1 MTLDPQSNTSRVTSV
16 SASRGIVVLHNSQI
30 AETTYVVRNA
40 ADESRI
46 VVVEHPIRTGYTLAP
61 DVLPAETTPSVDR
74 FRVVTKP
81 NETVRLHVTETEPG
95 ETRYQLSNSNDS
107 QLTFILKQT
116 GDNTAFEAALQ
127 PIFEARRHVADMQT
141 ELDKVDEH
149 INTLHSDEERQRA
162 NVTALENS
170 DKSSRERFVR
180 DLNATEDQITSAQ
193 KDLTAAQAN
202 LQTANDDLE
211 DKIESLQIDETL

>member
-1 MTLDPQSNTSRVTSV
+1 
-16 SASRGIVVLHNSQI
+16 
-30 AETTYVVRNA
+30 
-40 ADESRI
+40 
-46 VVVEHPIRTGYTLAP
+46 
-61 DVLPAETTPSVDR
+61 
-74 FRVVTKP
+74 
-81 NETVRLHVTETEPG
+81 VRLHVTETEPG

-180 DLNATEDQITSAQ
+180 DLNATEDQITAAQ